1 MLTAYCVGLCLA
13 LAARPP
19 WWIPALALAAITAG
33 LWFAL
38 RRGGT
43 AGSSLS
49 WLLAVPACLAVFFLV
64 AGLAMG
70 GHRLKALERS
80 SLTAYVGQS
89 VALTAVLTDLPAIK
103 EDQVTLAVDLEEV
116 GHAPLREAAH
126 LRLRLDDGQRF
137 ALDPCGALVEG
148 ARHTDR
154 ARTSVRRPA
163 GGAGAPP
170 HGAGRVRPPPGR
182 RPA

>member
-43 AGSSLS
+43 AGSSL
-49 WLLAVPACLAVFFLV
+49 

-89 VALTAVLTDLPAIK
+89 VALTAVLTGLPAIK

-116 GHAPLREAAH
+116 GH
-126 LRLRLDDGQRF
+126 
-137 ALDPCGALVEG
+137 C
-148 ARHTDR
+148 
-154 ARTSVRRPA
+154 
-163 GGAGAPP
+163 
-170 HGAGRVRPPPGR
+170 
-182 RPA
+182 